1 MPGGEQAV
9 LVTDDPEII
18 TVQHLTRII
27 REELDTP
34 LLRDISVRGE
44 VTNYRLHS
52 SGHMYFTLSEKNS
65 SGDAAIDCVI
75 WRRAAL
81 RVSPPP
87 ENGMDVIVHG
97 YVDFYPPHGR
107 TRFIGESLIHAGA
120 GEKYIILERWKR
132 ELSAEGCFAPETK
145 KPIPQYP
152 VRVGVVTSPTG
163 AVLQD
168 IRNVL
173 SRRFPLDLIISPT
186 QVQGEYA
193 HMDIAEAIRRIDGH
207 VDVIILARGGGSFED
222 LFPFNHPDVIRAI
235 VACRT
240 PIVSAIGHEVD
251 VTLADLASDLRA
263 PTPSAAAEL
272 VVCDRVT
279 LLREHAERKATM
291 QNLILDR
298 LEKYSRDLEEI
309 RLRIQGRRIERRISD
324 MKQATDDLRERLQ
337 KAISRR
343 LIQEKSDLARY
354 TAEIRSA
361 DLRAP
366 LSKGY
371 ALLLADGE
379 MIRSVDACTKGD
391 PVTIYLIDGEMEATI
406 TEVRHDRDL

>member
-1 MPGGEQAV
+1 MPGEEQAT
-9 LVTDDPEII
+9 LVSGDPEVI
-18 TVQHLTRII
+18 TVQDLTRII

-34 LLRDISVRGE
+34 LLRGISVRGE

-65 SGDAAIDCVI
+65 DGDAAIDCVI
-75 WRRAAL
+75 WRRSAV

-87 ENGMDVIVHG
+87 ENGMDVIVNG
-97 YVDFYPPHGR
+97 YVDFYPPYGK
-107 TRFIGESLIHAGA
+107 TQFIGESVIHAGA
-120 GEKYIILERWKR
+120 GGKFILLEQWKR
-132 ELSAEGCFAPETK
+132 ELAAEGCFAAETK

-152 VRVGVVTSPTG
+152 LRVGVVTSPTG

-193 HMDIAEAIRRIDGH
+193 HLDIAGAIRRIDGH
-207 VDVIILARGGGSFED
+207 ADVIIVARGGGSFED
-222 LFPFNHPDVIRAI
+222 LFAFNHPDVIRAI
-235 VACRT
+235 ASCIT

-272 VVCDRVT
+272 IVPDRVT
-279 LLREHAERKATM
+279 LLREHTETRSAL

-298 LEKYSRDLEEI
+298 LEKRGLELEEI
-309 RLRIQGRRIERRISD
+309 RLRIESRRIKRRISD
-324 MKQATDDLRERLQ
+324 MKQASAELLERLQ
-337 KAISRR
+337 QAIARKIAQQRSN
-343 LIQEKSDLARY
+343 LALY

-366 LSKGY
+366 LRRGY
-371 ALLLADGE
+371 ALILADGE
-379 MIRSVDACTKGD
+379 MIRSVNLLGKGD
-391 PVTIYLIDGEMEATI
+391 LVTIYLQDGEMDATI
-406 TEVRHDRDL
+406 TEVRHDRDV

>member
-1 MPGGEQAV
+1 MPGEEQAT
-9 LVTDDPEII
+9 LVSGDPEVI
-18 TVQHLTRII
+18 TVQDLTRII

-34 LLRDISVRGE
+34 LLRGISVRGE

-65 SGDAAIDCVI
+65 DGDAAIDCVI
-75 WRRAAL
+75 WRRSAV

-87 ENGMDVIVHG
+87 ENGMDVIVNG
-97 YVDFYPPHGR
+97 YVDFYPPYGK
-107 TRFIGESLIHAGA
+107 TQFIGESVIHAGA
-120 GEKYIILERWKR
+120 GGKFILLEQWKR
-132 ELSAEGCFAPETK
+132 ELSAEGCFAAETK

-152 VRVGVVTSPTG
+152 LRVGVVTSPTG

-193 HMDIAEAIRRIDGH
+193 HLDIAEAIRRIDGH
-207 VDVIILARGGGSFED
+207 ADVIIVARGGGSFED
-222 LFPFNHPDVIRAI
+222 LFAFNHPDVIRAI
-235 VACRT
+235 ASCRT

-272 VVCDRVT
+272 IVPDRVT
-279 LLREHAERKATM
+279 LLREHTEARSAL

-298 LEKYSRDLEEI
+298 LEKRGLELEEI
-309 RLRIQGRRIERRISD
+309 RLRIESRRIKRRISD
-324 MKQATDDLRERLQ
+324 MKQASAELLERLQ
-337 KAISRR
+337 QAIARKIAQQRSN
-343 LIQEKSDLARY
+343 LALY

-366 LSKGY
+366 LRRGY
-371 ALLLADGE
+371 ALILADGE
-379 MIRSVDACTKGD
+379 MIRSVNLLAKGD
-391 PVTIYLIDGEMEATI
+391 LVTIYLQDGEMDATI
-406 TEVRHDRDL
+406 TEVRHDRDV